1 MNAKSERTY
10 KTKQMK
16 LIKGILPSPISSV
29 LVPVLS
35 IILAFIASAIFLSL
49 SGYDPG
55 RVFFLMWRSSFGSS
69 YALSETVVKMIPLLL
84 CSLGVSIAFR
94 MKLWNIGAEGQFHAG
109 ALGATWFAL
118 SFPNMP
124 GLILLPLMF
133 MAGFACGA
141 LWALLV
147 AIPKALLDVNETITS
162 LMLNYVAI
170 LLMSYYVYGP
180 WRDPEGF
187 NFPLTARF
195 SDAAILPTLFGT
207 RIHFGIVFGL
217 IAALLVYLLFRYS
230 KWGYTVRVIGE
241 SPSAARYAGMNIMR
255 NILLVMIVSGGLS
268 GIAGMAEVSGLAHRL
283 QPGISA
289 GYGYTA
295 IIIAWLSRLHPWN
308 IVITS
313 FLFGALQVGSFA
325 IQTAGLP
332 AATVS
337 LLHGLILFFI
347 LGGEIFT
354 YYRWMPVPRA
364 TLDQLKPQSEVM
376 RSE

>member
-1 MNAKSERTY
+1 MKSPTERTPVP
-10 KTKQMK
+10 KQK
-16 LIKGILPSPISSV
+16 RLIKGILPSPLSSV
-29 LVPVLS
+29 LVPVFA
-35 IILAFIASAIFLSL
+35 IILAFAASAVFLSL

-55 RVFFLMWRSSFGSS
+55 RVFFLMWRGAFGSN
-69 YALSETVVKMIPLLL
+69 YALSETVVKTIPLLL

-109 ALGATWFAL
+109 ALGATWLAL
-118 SFPNMP
+118 SYPNLP
-124 GLILLPLMF
+124 GFILLPLMF
-133 MAGFACGA
+133 VFGFISGA

-147 AIPKALLDVNETITS
+147 ALPKAFLDVNETITS

-170 LLMSYYVYGP
+170 LLMGYFVYGP

-195 SDAAILPTLFGT
+195 SDSAILPTLFGT

-217 IAALLVYLLFRYS
+217 IAAFLIYLLFRHS

-241 SPSAARYAGMNIMR
+241 SPSAARYAGMSIVR

-295 IIIAWLSRLHPWN
+295 IIIAWLSRLNPWN
-308 IVITS
+308 IVLTS

-354 YYRWMPVPRA
+354 YYRWVPVRHSDDI
-364 TLDQLKPQSEVM
+364 LNLQREV
-376 RSE
+376 SQDE

>member
-1 MNAKSERTY
+1 MDSNVKKRLPASPK
-10 KTKQMK
+10 K
-16 LIKGILPSPISSV
+16 LIKGILPSPLLSV
-29 LVPVLS
+29 LVPVLA
-35 IILAFIASAIFLSL
+35 IILAFIASALFLSL

-55 RVFFLMWRSSFGSS
+55 RVFFLMWRSSFGSR

-118 SFPNMP
+118 SYPDMSTF
-124 GLILLPLMF
+124 ILLPLMF
-133 MAGFACGA
+133 LAGFICGA

-207 RIHFGIVFGL
+207 RIHVGIVFGL
-217 IAALLVYLLFRYS
+217 LAAFVIFLIFRFT

-241 SPSAARYAGMNIMR
+241 SPAAARYAGMNIMR

-295 IIIAWLSRLHPWN
+295 IIIAWLSRLNPWN
-308 IVITS
+308 IVLTS

-354 YYRWMPVPRA
+354 YYRWIPVHNEHPEP
-364 TLDQLKPQSEVM
+364 KIPQSEVM
-376 RSE
+376 QDE

>member
-1 MNAKSERTY
+1 MTQENESAANKNQR
-10 KTKQMK
+10 K
-16 LIKGILPSPISSV
+16 LIKGILPSPYSSV
-29 LVPVLS
+29 LVPIVS
-35 IILAFIASAIFLSL
+35 ILLAFALSALFLSL
-49 SGYDPG
+49 SGYNTS
-55 RVFFLMWRSSFGSS
+55 RVFTLMWRNAFGSK
-69 YALSETVVKMIPLLL
+69 YAISETIVKTIPLLL
-84 CSLGVSIAFR
+84 CSLGVSVAFR

-118 SFPNMP
+118 SFPDLP
-124 GLILLPLMF
+124 AAVLLPLMF
-133 MAGFACGA
+133 GAGFACGA
-141 LWALLV
+141 LWALLS
-147 AIPKALLDVNETITS
+147 AIPKDFLDVNETITS

-170 LLMSYYVYGP
+170 LLLNYFVYGP

-187 NFPLTARF
+187 NFPLTAVF
-195 SDAAILPTLFGT
+195 SDSAILPTLFGT

-217 IAALLVYLLFRYS
+217 IAAVSLYLVLRYT

-241 SPSAARYAGMNIMR
+241 SNSAARYAGMSIVK
-255 NILLVMIVSGGLS
+255 NILLVMFLSGGLA

-283 QPGISA
+283 QPGISS

-295 IIIAWLSRLHPWN
+295 IIIAWLSRLNPWN

-347 LGGEIFT
+347 LGGELFT
-354 YYRWMPVPRA
+354 YYRWVPVHPNP
-364 TLDQLKPQSEVM
+364 PQNPESSEVNPL
-376 RSE
+376 E